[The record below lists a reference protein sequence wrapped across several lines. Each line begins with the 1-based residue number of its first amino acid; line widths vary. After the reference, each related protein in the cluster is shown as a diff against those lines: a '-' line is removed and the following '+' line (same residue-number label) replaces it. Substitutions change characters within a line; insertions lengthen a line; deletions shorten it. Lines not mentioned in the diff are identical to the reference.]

1 MAESKKV
8 SELDS
13 IQNLSDDDEFVVI
26 DKNMTNG
33 NDASSTG
40 KTSKVSLAQLKNEIG
55 TKGLKGDLGK
65 QGEKG
70 IKGNSGIQGVTG
82 AKGLPGFKGDVGE
95 PGISGE
101 DGIKGYRGGKGQR
114 GSKGLPGEKGFK
126 GRKGNTIGPGG
137 TGNPGPVGDRGGLG
151 ERGEKGPLGQKGQ
164 KGTKGIKG
172 EVGFDGDRSIAGDTG
187 FKGYIGAFGAKGTGG
202 DQGDRGDP
210 GNKGDKGR
218 KGLKGIKGPKGG
230 VGPMNYDGGSARGEK
245 GYKGRKGRSGQK
257 GTAQTYPYSSGN
269 SNFTVFDSR
278 NIEDNFPKSFTRTD
292 FGENSKRVAG
302 WQKIINAGS
311 IASTAK
317 FGVFSVYAS
326 DFTNWDHMGD
336 AGTLLKD
343 IWDNSSR
350 GKTNIDLPYIR
361 VYASSYLRGRQVDV
375 LVYQYQL
382 DAVTGFPRASDQKGA
397 TFVAPVYNRYC
408 VLNIQTNIGR
418 KNKVKV
424 YEQFPDMAGMGHQ
437 SWRLA
442 EHGLSFAKYDKFGEP
457 KDFLWTEDVYEEHC
471 GVPIQTKHTDHLADP
486 YTNTGDNS
494 DGSARQIAS
503 RCQKFPHHMSEYVKI
518 SHMGWL

>member
-1 MAESKKV
+1 MAESKKI

-26 DKNMTNG
+26 DKNMING

-65 QGEKG
+65 PGEKG

-164 KGTKGIKG
+164 KGAKGIKG

-218 KGLKGIKGPKGG
+218 KGLKGIKGPKGIPG
-230 VGPMNYDGGSARGEK
+230 FRNYDGSARGEK
-245 GYKGRKGRSGQK
+245 GPKGIKGQGGRQ
-257 GTAQTYPYSSGN
+257 GTAYNFPRSPSK

-278 NIEDNFPKSFTRTD
+278 NLEDKYGTGSNRGA
-292 FGENSKRVAG
+292 FGSSASRVPT
-302 WQKIINAGS
+302 WTKVV
-311 IASTAK
+311 STKYLARSAK
-317 FGVFSVYAS
+317 FAVFSIYAS
-326 DFTNWDHMGD
+326 DFTNWDHQGD
-336 AGTLLKD
+336 SGIDYDRYNLF
-343 IWDNSSR
+343 
-350 GKTNIDLPYIR
+350 GKTDIDLPVVR
-361 VYASSYLRGRQVDV
+361 VYAGSYNRGQQRDV

-382 DAVTGFPRASDQKGA
+382 DSVTGFPRSSDQKGA
-397 TFVAPVYNRYC
+397 TFVAPIYNTSC
-408 VLNIQTNIGR
+408 ILHIQTNIGKR
-418 KNKVKV
+418 ANAKV

-437 SWRLA
+437 SYRTS
-442 EHGLSFAKYDKFGEP
+442 EEGYHPDGNEYDTWGRNI
-457 KDFLWTEDVYEEHC
+457 
-471 GVPIQTKHTDHLADP
+471 PINIGSIHDLADP
-486 YTNTGDNS
+486 GSPTGNNF
-494 DGSARQIAS
+494 DGSAKQIAS
-503 RCQKFPHHMSEYVKI
+503 RCEKFPHHMSEYVKI
-518 SHMGWL
+518 SHMGWM